1 MASAPLALGRP
12 AACRPRVRL
21 THRSM
26 GTWLAEAVMEGE
38 PIDEPWRG
46 ESNVDLEEWGENV
59 PQAPVDAFEDAFEL

>member
-1 MASAPLALGRP
+1 
-12 AACRPRVRL
+12 
-21 THRSM
+21 
-26 GTWLAEAVMEGE
+26 MEGE